1 MDLAPAPAAI
11 EFGRFRVLPH
21 RRGPLAAQ
29 WGSARLARW
38 CRPTLA
44 PDRLATAWTA
54 KCPSFVARSLL
65 ANDRNRRISAFDGSR
80 RRAANHPLCGR
91 SLRGRN
97 NRSWAACVPGIPS
110 LRPRTTRRWQR
121 PPGLPALPSAL
132 PINCCS
138 CSRGGSG
145 AALARHRPLPIL
157 RDGREPDSR
166 PGRSRR
172 WIFLTQKPRGLFAIP
187 HRIAWLVVYGI
198 AIARAKPKLAPYLA
212 PFTRTAAYPVV
223 PGSFA
228 FRVWAEANP
237 KRCWAV
243 VLREA

>member
-80 RRAANHPLCGR
+80 RRAANHPLYGR

-172 WIFLTQKPRGLFAIP
+172 WISL
-187 HRIAWLVVYGI
+187 Y
-198 AIARAKPKLAPYLA
+198 PK
-212 PFTRTAAYPVV
+212 T
-223 PGSFA
+223 PGSLRDPPQD
-228 FRVWAEANP
+228 RVAGRVRNRDREGQAEAGP
-237 KRCWAV
+237 VFGSFHTDGRLSCCPRV
-243 VLREA
+243 FCIQGLGRG